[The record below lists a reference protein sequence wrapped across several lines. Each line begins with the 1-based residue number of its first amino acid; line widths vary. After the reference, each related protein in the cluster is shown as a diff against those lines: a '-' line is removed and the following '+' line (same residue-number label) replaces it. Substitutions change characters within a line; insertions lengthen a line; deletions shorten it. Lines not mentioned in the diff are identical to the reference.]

1 MKRTDIAMIVFIAS
15 IGIVIAFF
23 VTQAILGSPTSEAVN
38 VQTIDEISS
47 DITDPSE
54 AIFNANAINPTWGI
68 RVGSDTPEATAPT
81 TGE

>member
-38 VQTIDEISS
+38 VQTIDEIKL
-47 DITDPSE
+47 
-54 AIFNANAINPTWGI
+54 
-68 RVGSDTPEATAPT
+68 VGNF
-81 TGE
+81 GN